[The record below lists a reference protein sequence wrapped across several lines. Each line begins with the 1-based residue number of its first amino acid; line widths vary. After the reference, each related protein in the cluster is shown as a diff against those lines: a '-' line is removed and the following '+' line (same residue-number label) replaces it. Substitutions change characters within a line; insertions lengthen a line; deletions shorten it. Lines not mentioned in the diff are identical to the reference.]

1 VLSVFVDVIPR
12 KSANVKSEFTLTIPS
27 KAIMWM
33 LVVVSFRRDMSDI
46 AGDMAVVVE
55 ANGGRNIAM

>member
-1 VLSVFVDVIPR
+1 
-12 KSANVKSEFTLTIPS
+12 
-27 KAIMWM
+27 M

-46 AGDMAVVVE
+46 DGDMAVVE